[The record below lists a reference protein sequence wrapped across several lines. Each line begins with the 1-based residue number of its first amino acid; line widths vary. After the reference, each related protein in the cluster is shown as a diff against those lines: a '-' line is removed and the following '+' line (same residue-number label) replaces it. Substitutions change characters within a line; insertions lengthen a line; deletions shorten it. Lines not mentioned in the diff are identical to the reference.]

1 MTDYVALLRRIAVPR
16 LAGSVQQALL
26 LPLLEGQLAERGL
39 VVERRPCVVSPASI
53 ELTGWLGMMV
63 ALMAAA
69 GAVFPRTYPS
79 PAQAANV
86 VLFLSALAL
95 LFVATPPLRAGIV
108 RDVRTVGGIN
118 LVARRPGDQPRIWLT
133 AHYDSKGQLLSMA
146 ARLAAVVLATAGW
159 IGLVALAV
167 LDRAGAAAAPSVW
180 LAAALPAGV
189 GGVGLLAC
197 RWLRDSPGAVDNA
210 SGIITILAIL
220 DALHSPAGVG
230 VILPDGEE
238 YGLAGAQV
246 LVREAPE
253 LFRDAAV
260 INFDGIDDTGPTI
273 ALTHRPGPVADAV
286 AGALAAR
293 RARRLPVL
301 VDGMVFG
308 RVARECVTIMRGG
321 LATMRVVHTRRDTP
335 DRLMLKGVGT
345 VAAGVAGALRN
356 AEFGMRNAE

>member
-1 MTDYVALLRRIAVPR
+1 VTDYAALLRQIAVPR

-69 GAVFPRTYPS
+69 GAMFPSTYPS

-86 VLFLSALAL
+86 VLFLSAFAL
-95 LFVATPPLRAGIV
+95 LFVATPLRVAIV
-108 RDVRTVGGIN
+108 RDVRTVGGVN

-159 IGLVALAV
+159 LGLVALAV

-189 GGVGLLAC
+189 GGVGLLLC

-210 SGIITILAIL
+210 SGIVTIFAIL
-220 DALHSPAGVG
+220 DALPSPAGVG

-253 LFRDAAV
+253 LFRNAAV

-273 ALTHRPGPVADAV
+273 ALTHRPGPLADAV

-308 RVARECVTIMRGG
+308 RVACECVTIMRGG
-321 LATMRVVHTRRDTP
+321 LGTMRVVHTRRDTA
-335 DRLMLKGVGT
+335 DRLTLEGVRK
-345 VAAGVAGALRN
+345 VAAGVARALRDS
-356 AEFGMRNAE
+356 ALRSPH